1 MTDTTPQQT
10 QEENNA
16 SLDAI
21 GIPEQIV
28 IKDFAAKIGKPVTG
42 VIAELMK
49 NGIMLSMNER
59 IDFDTAS
66 IIAEDLGI
74 PVRKT
79 EKVEEERQ
87 AQAVDVEK
95 LKELV
100 AQDKDGQRTERP
112 AVVVVM
118 GHVDHGKTTLLDAI
132 RQTHVVESEAGGI
145 TQSIGAYQVVKNNRA
160 ITFIDTPGHEAFTA
174 MRSRGANVADIAILV
189 VAADDGLKPQTHEAL
204 EIIQRA
210 GLPFVVAI
218 NKIDKPGADV
228 QRVKT
233 ELSEMGLVPEDWG
246 GKTLVSEVSAKTK
259 VGIDEL
265 LDLVLLAIDVDKER
279 IMANPNR
286 AAAGT
291 VIESHIDKGAGP
303 VTTVL
308 IQTGTLKKG
317 DLVSVGGVHGKI
329 RIMKDWNGKLLE
341 TAGPSTPVQILGL
354 KEAPV
359 VGDVMQV
366 LGDHK
371 TLRQTLKE
379 HKLRAPRRTSQ
390 FIVHKKDEN
399 AEEEEEK
406 IVQKLNLVLK
416 TDTLGSQEAIENA
429 LQKIHHE
436 EVQWGIVR
444 KGLGNINENDIQAA
458 SDHHA
463 LLIAFNV
470 DASTSAKELAANKD
484 VPILEYKVIYDII
497 NLVREKLQEMLAPE
511 VIDEDLGNVQ
521 VLAVFKHGK
530 DHMIVGGKVIEG
542 KVTPGAKV
550 RIKRKGEEIGKGDI
564 SQLQAG
570 KQDAKV
576 VPKGAECGM
585 KIDTHTKVE
594 PFDVFEVYQT
604 KRVGRLL
611 E

>member
-1 MTDTTPQQT
+1 MTDTTLQAEQ
-10 QEENNA
+10 ENNA
-16 SLDAI
+16 SPDAI

-79 EKVEEERQ
+79 EKVEEEHQ

-100 AQDKDGQRTERP
+100 SKDKAGERVERP

-132 RQTHVVESEAGGI
+132 RTTHVVEGEAGGI
-145 TQSIGAYQVVKNNRA
+145 TQSIGAYQVVKNNRP

-228 QRVKT
+228 QRVKK

-246 GKTLVSEVSAKTK
+246 GKTLVSEVSAKTQ
-259 VGIDEL
+259 VGIDAL
-265 LDLVLLAIDVDKER
+265 LDLVLLAIDVDKDR

-308 IQTGTLKKG
+308 IQTGTLHKG

-329 RIMKDWNGKLLE
+329 RIMKDWNNALLE
-341 TAGPSTPVQILGL
+341 TAVPSTPVQILGL
-354 KEAPV
+354 KEAPT
-359 VGDVMQV
+359 VGDVLQV
-366 LGDHK
+366 LGTHK
-371 TLRQTLKE
+371 ALRQTLKE
-379 HKLRAPRRTSQ
+379 HSKRVPRRTTQ
-390 FIVHKKDEN
+390 FIVHKKDED
-399 AEEEEEK
+399 EDEEEK
-406 IVQKLNLVLK
+406 KHVQMLNLVLK

-436 EVQWGIVR
+436 EVQWGIVH
-444 KGLGNINENDIQAA
+444 KGLGNVNENDVQSAF
-458 SDHHA
+458 DHEA

-470 DASTSAKELAANKD
+470 AAATSAKELAADKG
-484 VPILEYKVIYDII
+484 VKILEYKVIYDII
-497 NLVREKLQEMLAPE
+497 NLVRERLQEMLAPE

-530 DHMIVGGKVIEG
+530 DHMIVGGKVIDG
-542 KVTPGAKV
+542 KVITGGKV
-550 RIKRKGEEIGKGDI
+550 RIKRKGEEIGNGQI

-570 KQDAKV
+570 KQDAKFV
-576 VPKGAECGM
+576 AKGGECGM